1 MSKSATTTKTDRK
14 TARNT
19 VRNTG
24 HKTGRGQINPIHPGE
39 ILYAEFLEPLDLS
52 ANALAKHIG
61 VPGNRISAIVKG
73 DRGITG
79 DTALRLAAALGTTP
93 EFWMNLQKSYE
104 LEVARDAVSDAGC
117 VTPLTSAA

>member
-1 MSKSATTTKTDRK
+1 MPTMSKSATTTEKSRK
-14 TARNT
+14 TA
-19 VRNTG
+19 
-24 HKTGRGQINPIHPGE
+24 HKTGRGHIAPIHPGE

-52 ANALAKHIG
+52 ANALAKHIH

-104 LEVARDAVSDAGC
+104 LELARDAASDAEN

>member
-1 MSKSATTTKTDRK
+1 MSKSATTTEKSRK
-14 TARNT
+14 TA
-19 VRNTG
+19 
-24 HKTGRGQINPIHPGE
+24 HKTGGSHIAPIHPGE

-79 DTALRLAAALGTTP
+79 DTALVYGACDHLLPDVLCQRA
-93 EFWMNLQKSYE
+93 E
-104 LEVARDAVSDAGC
+104 LLLRRSEVGSRWETFGKAG
-117 VTPLTSAA
+117 